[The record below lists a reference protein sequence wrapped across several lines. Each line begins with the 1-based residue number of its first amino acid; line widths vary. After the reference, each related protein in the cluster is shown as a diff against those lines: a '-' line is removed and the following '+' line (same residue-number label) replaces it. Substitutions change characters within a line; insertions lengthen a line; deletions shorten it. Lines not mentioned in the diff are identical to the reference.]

1 MKLANKVINDKL
13 SISEDCDLAVLN
25 NVDKNSIT
33 YNRTFERIKKVII
46 KEFEED
52 NFEFTEVDIHAE
64 IHHILELYNQ

>member
-1 MKLANKVINDKL
+1 MKLANKVKNQLL

-25 NVDKNSIT
+25 NTNQNSLT

-52 NFEFTEVDIHAE
+52 NFEYQEVDIHAE
-64 IHHILELYNQ
+64 LYHILELYNQ

>member
-52 NFEFTEVDIHAE
+52 NFEFQEVDIHAE

>member
-1 MKLANKVINDKL
+1 MKLANKVKNQLL

-25 NVDKNSIT
+25 NTNQNSLS

-52 NFEFTEVDIHAE
+52 NFEYQEVDIHAE
-64 IHHILELYNQ
+64 LNHILELYNQ